1 MDGSANPSG
10 AGGTGG
16 VGSAAGVD
24 SPAAWKT
31 AWIVLV
37 LLSVSY
43 GSPLLIVVGMRT
55 MQEQL
60 GTDRSVI
67 ALAGSLVWVGTG
79 AGGILMGWLADR
91 IGLRP
96 TVIFGACMIAGGLA
110 LSATGSVWAVYVG
123 HGLMVGLLGN
133 GAVYPPLLVY
143 VSRWFYRRRGAAI
156 ALISSGQYV
165 AGVIWPSL
173 LEQGIALVGWQWV
186 MLGFGAVV
194 LVVVVPTTFFLGAV
208 PVVPQPAQ
216 AQASAAASRRI
227 AGLPPNLVQVLLCI
241 AGFCCCIPMS
251 IPQGHLVAFC
261 GDVGIRAAHGAAM
274 LSVMLGAAFVSRQ
287 AWGALADRI
296 GGLRTVL
303 AGSACQAVAIA
314 CFLLTQDEAGL
325 FVVAT
330 IFGLGFSGIIP
341 AYSVAIRDLFPA
353 AEASWR
359 IPLTLFTAMSGMAF
373 GSWFA
378 GSLYDHFGY
387 YAPAFAAGVGF
398 NILNLLIVGYLVG
411 RTGSSRRGG
420 LWAMAQ

>member
-1 MDGSANPSG
+1 MDGSAGP
-10 AGGTGG
+10 ATTGQQ
-16 VGSAAGVD
+16 SEVD
-24 SPAAWKT
+24 SRAAWRV
-31 AWIVLV
+31 AWMTLA

-55 MQEQL
+55 MQESL
-60 GTDRSVI
+60 ATDRSVI
-67 ALAGSLVWVGTG
+67 ALAGSLMWVGTG

-91 IGLRP
+91 IGLRT
-96 TVIFGACMIAGGLA
+96 TVIFGAFMIAGGLA

-143 VSRWFYRRRGAAI
+143 VSRWFYRRRGSAI

-165 AGVIWPSL
+165 AGVLWPSL
-173 LEQGIALVGWQWV
+173 IEQGIAQVGWQWV
-186 MLGFGAVV
+186 MVGFGAVV
-194 LVVVVPTTFFLGAV
+194 LVVVLPMTVFLKPAPAAPVAAPGHSIGA
-208 PVVPQPAQ
+208 P
-216 AQASAAASRRI
+216 SRRV
-227 AGLPPNLVQVLLCI
+227 AGLPRNLVQALLCV

-251 IPQGHLVAFC
+251 IPQGHLVALC
-261 GDVGIRAAHGAAM
+261 GDIGIRPTHGAAM
-274 LSVMLGAAFVSRQ
+274 LSVMLAAAFVSRQ

-296 GGLRTVL
+296 GGLSTVL

-325 FVVAT
+325 FAVAT
-330 IFGLGFSGIIP
+330 VFGLGFSGIVP

-378 GSLYDHFGY
+378 GALYDHYGY
-387 YAPAFAAGVGF
+387 YAPAFAVGVAF
-398 NILNLLIVGYLVG
+398 NILNLLIVGFLVG

-420 LWAMAQ
+420 LWSMVR

>member
-1 MDGSANPSG
+1 MDGSASPAG
-10 AGGTGG
+10 AGQHSDLDGR
-16 VGSAAGVD
+16 
-24 SPAAWKT
+24 AAWKV
-31 AWIVLV
+31 AWITLAI
-37 LLSVSY
+37 LSVSY

-55 MQEQL
+55 MQESL

-96 TVIFGACMIAGGLA
+96 TVIFGAVMIAAGLA
-110 LSATGSVWAVYVG
+110 LSSTGSVWAVYVG

-165 AGVIWPSL
+165 AGVLWPSL
-173 LEQGIALVGWQWV
+173 LEQGIAQVGWQWV
-186 MLGFGAVV
+186 MLGFAGVV
-194 LVVVVPTTFFLGAV
+194 LVFVVPTTFFLKPI
-208 PVVPQPAQ
+208 PVAPQPAHVPLSG
-216 AQASAAASRRI
+216 ASSRRV
-227 AGLPPNLVQVLLCI
+227 AGLPRNLVQALLCV
-241 AGFCCCIPMS
+241 AGFCCCIPMAM
-251 IPQGHLVAFC
+251 PQSHLVAFC
-261 GDVGIRAAHGAAM
+261 GDIGIRATHGAAM
-274 LSVMLGAAFVSRQ
+274 LSVMLAAAFLSRQ

-303 AGSACQAVAIA
+303 AGSASQAIAVAG
-314 CFLLTQDEAGL
+314 FLLTQDEAGL
-325 FVVAT
+325 FAVAT
-330 IFGLGFSGIIP
+330 VFGLGFSGIIP
-341 AYSVAIRDLFPA
+341 AYSVTIRDLFPA

-378 GSLYDHFGY
+378 GRLYDHFGY

-398 NILNLLIVGYLVG
+398 NILNLLIVGFLVS
-411 RTGSSRRGG
+411 RATDSRRPG
-420 LWAMAQ
+420 LWSIVR